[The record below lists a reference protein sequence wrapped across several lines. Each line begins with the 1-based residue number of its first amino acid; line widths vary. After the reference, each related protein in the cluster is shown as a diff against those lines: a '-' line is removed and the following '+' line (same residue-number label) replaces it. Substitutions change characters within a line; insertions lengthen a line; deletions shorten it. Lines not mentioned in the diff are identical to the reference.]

1 MADVPVLAGSCCSE
15 YCLTSFGITNVA
27 LSTVVK
33 SASIYS
39 SCGPAGWGHR
49 TLGHQDGWTRTSV
62 PRLRTA
68 AVLTVE
74 VAVVMANNGR
84 CQNAAGWA
92 DARCPCDARRCC
104 GLFGA

>member
-15 YCLTSFGITNVA
+15 YCLTSFGITNVE

-33 SASIYS
+33 SASMYS
-39 SCGPAGWGHR
+39 SCGPAGWGQR
-49 TLGHQDGWTRTSV
+49 RPGHQDGWTRTRV
-62 PRLRTA
+62 ARLRTA

-74 VAVVMANNGR
+74 VTVVMASNGKR
-84 CQNAAGWA
+84 QKAAGWS
-92 DARCPCDARRCC
+92 DARWLCEARRCC